1 MRQGPYDVQ
10 VLTEDGR
17 VLPEREVDGR
27 TVLEAE
33 QGLTYRVKVRVHAD
47 ADGKFPTELMYA
59 RLYVDGNHA
68 EWRGMRLKDGG
79 AQAEW
84 TFCGFRKNQYEK
96 VAFVFALPESTT
108 QHAPVDEQNTCG
120 TLKVIF
126 YRAHDTGK
134 IGEVIEPSTVPARIA
149 AAVEGAKFWKQPSVV
164 TETGKRLES
173 KVTGRCA
180 KWTLGEELAAF
191 TLPYQ
196 DSARSSPRL
205 PGTLAREI
213 QVK

>member
-47 ADGKFPTELMYA
+47 ADGKFPAELMYA

-79 AQAEW
+79 AQAE
-84 TFCGFRKNQYEK
+84 
-96 VAFVFALPESTT
+96 
-108 QHAPVDEQNTCG
+108 
-120 TLKVIF
+120 
-126 YRAHDTGK
+126 
-134 IGEVIEPSTVPARIA
+134 
-149 AAVEGAKFWKQPSVV
+149 
-164 TETGKRLES
+164 
-173 KVTGRCA
+173 
-180 KWTLGEELAAF
+180 
-191 TLPYQ
+191 
-196 DSARSSPRL
+196 
-205 PGTLAREI
+205 
-213 QVK
+213 